1 MKAIKRE
8 RYGAKEDERLI
19 KMLTAA
25 GEYPQN
31 FSADEVKMEDDRTAI
46 VPVPV
51 DKPPARPRK
60 VRGAG
65 RKSRR
70 DEKDDDE
77 EDEVVEDEE
86 MGGEEGEGQ
95 EEGGEMAV
103 DKPAHVFSKRT
114 MRDQFGNYPEWMN
127 KRKMKTQQKKN
138 KRIVKR
144 RAMSLA
150 GKRVVKKGR

>member
-31 FSADEVKMEDDRTAI
+31 LSADEVKMEDDRTAI
-46 VPVPV
+46 VPIAAVERPQ
-51 DKPPARPRK
+51 RPRK
-60 VRGAG
+60 IRGAG

-70 DEKDDDE
+70 DKDDEPE
-77 EDEVVEDEE
+77 EAVDDEE
-86 MGGEEGEGQ
+86 MGGDEE
-95 EEGGEMAV
+95 EEVQGGEMAI
-103 DKPAHVFSKRT
+103 DKPVHTFSKRT
-114 MRDQFGNYPEWMN
+114 MKDQFGNYPEWMN

-150 GKRVVKKGR
+150 GKRVRVKRQA

>member
-8 RYGAKEDERLI
+8 RYGDKEDERLI

-31 FSADEVKMEDDRTAI
+31 LSADEVKMEDDRSAI
-46 VPVPV
+46 VPVV

-70 DEKDDDE
+70 DDKDEEAKDEVVDDQEMSGDDDE
-77 EDEVVEDEE
+77 
-86 MGGEEGEGQ
+86 GEG
-95 EEGGEMAV
+95 EGGEMVV
-103 DKPAHVFSKRT
+103 DKPVHVFSKRT

-150 GKRVVKKGR
+150 GKRVKKGR

>member
-31 FSADEVKMEDDRTAI
+31 LSADEVKMEDDRSAI
-46 VPVPV
+46 VPIVAAV
-51 DKPPARPRK
+51 DKPQARPRK

-70 DEKDDDE
+70 DKEDEEEVVDDE
-77 EDEVVEDEE
+77 EMSGGGGDEGCD
-86 MGGEEGEGQ
+86 Q
-95 EEGGEMAV
+95 EGGEMAV
-103 DKPAHVFSKRT
+103 DKPTHVFSKRT

-127 KRKMKTQQKKN
+127 KRKMRTQQKKN

-150 GKRVVKKGR
+150 GKRVKAR